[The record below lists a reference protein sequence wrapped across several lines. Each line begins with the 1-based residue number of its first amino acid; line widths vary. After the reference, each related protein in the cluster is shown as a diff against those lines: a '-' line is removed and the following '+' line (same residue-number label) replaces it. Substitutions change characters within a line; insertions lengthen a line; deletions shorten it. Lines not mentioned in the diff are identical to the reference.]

1 MEKNDIP
8 VSDFAKAVLE
18 GTKKALRKLVE
29 ASAASNKSLVVGEN
43 DGKPRIVPA
52 KDLLKTL

>member
-1 MEKNDIP
+1 MENNDIP
-8 VSDFAKAVLE
+8 ISDFAKSILE

-29 ASAASNKSLVVGEN
+29 TSAANNKSLVIADK
-43 DGKPRIVPA
+43 DGKPRVVPA